1 MKKKFLIIQT
11 AFIGDVILAT
21 PIINNLY
28 NCGIPIEIDVLVKK
42 ENASVLKNHKQI
54 NALFTLDKSSKLRSS
69 FNLIRQF
76 RKNKYDVVI
85 NLHRFASS
93 GIITACSGA
102 STKIGFDKNPLSM
115 FYNKKYQ
122 HRIGDGTHEV
132 DRNLQLIKDWV
143 KTPDRMPNLELNGKD
158 KDQVNEFQD
167 IPYICLAPA
176 SVWATKEAPDAI
188 WIKTINEAPVSIN
201 RFYLLGAPGDFE
213 KCENIKV
220 AIKNKEV
227 INLCGKLNLRSSAS
241 LMASAAMNYVNDS
254 APLHLASSVN
264 APVRAFFCSTSPT
277 FGFGPL
283 STDSEII
290 EVTNLEC
297 KPCGLHGHKACP
309 KGHFKCG
316 ENLLV

>member
-1 MKKKFLIIQT
+1 MKRKFLIIQT

-54 NALFTLDKSSKLRSS
+54 NAIFTLDKSSKLRSS
-69 FNLIRQF
+69 LKLIRRF
-76 RKNKYDVVI
+76 RKNKYDVVV

-102 STKIGFDKNPLSM
+102 STRIGFDKNPLAI
-115 FYNKKYQ
+115 FYTKKYK
-122 HRIGDGTHEV
+122 HSIGDGTHEV

-143 KTPDRMPNLELNGKD
+143 KRPNRMPNLELNGKD
-158 KDQVNEFQD
+158 SEQVIKYQD
-167 IPYICLAPA
+167 TPYICLAPSSA
-176 SVWATKEAPDAI
+176 WATKEAPAGI
-188 WIKTINEAPVSIN
+188 WIKTINEAPISIKH
-201 RFYLLGAPGDFE
+201 FYLLGAPEDFE

-220 AIKNKEV
+220 AVKDKQV
-227 INLCGKLNLRSSAS
+227 INLCGKLNLRASAS
-241 LMASAAMNYVNDS
+241 LMAKAAMNYVNDS

-264 APVRAFFCSTSPT
+264 APVRAFFCSTSPS

-283 STDSEII
+283 SENSEII

-297 KPCGLHGHKACP
+297 KPCGLHGHKVCP

-316 ENLLV
+316 KNLLS

>member
-76 RKNKYDVVI
+76 RKNEYDVVI

-122 HRIGDGTHEV
+122 LY
-132 DRNLQLIKDWV
+132 N
-143 KTPDRMPNLELNGKD
+143 
-158 KDQVNEFQD
+158 
-167 IPYICLAPA
+167 
-176 SVWATKEAPDAI
+176 
-188 WIKTINEAPVSIN
+188 
-201 RFYLLGAPGDFE
+201 
-213 KCENIKV
+213 
-220 AIKNKEV
+220 
-227 INLCGKLNLRSSAS
+227 
-241 LMASAAMNYVNDS
+241 
-254 APLHLASSVN
+254 
-264 APVRAFFCSTSPT
+264 
-277 FGFGPL
+277 
-283 STDSEII
+283 
-290 EVTNLEC
+290 
-297 KPCGLHGHKACP
+297 
-309 KGHFKCG
+309 
-316 ENLLV
+316 

>member
-54 NALFTLDKSSKLRSS
+54 NAIFTLDKSSKLRSS
-69 FNLIRQF
+69 LTLIRRF
-76 RKNKYDVVI
+76 RKNKYDVVL

-93 GIITACSGA
+93 GIITAFSGA
-102 STKIGFDKNPLSM
+102 STRIGFDKNPLSI
-115 FYNKKYQ
+115 FYTKKYK
-122 HRIGDGTHEV
+122 HSIGDGTHEV

-143 KTPDRMPNLELNGKD
+143 KRPNRMPNLELNGKD
-158 KDQVNEFQD
+158 SKQVIKYQD
-167 IPYICLAPA
+167 TPYICLAPS
-176 SVWATKEAPDAI
+176 SVWATKEAPAGI
-188 WIKTINEAPVSIN
+188 WIKTINEAPISIK

-220 AIKNKEV
+220 AIKNKRV
-227 INLCGKLNLRSSAS
+227 INLCGKLNLRASAS
-241 LMASAAMNYVNDS
+241 LMAEAAMNYVNDS

-264 APVRAFFCSTSPT
+264 APVSAFFCSTSPS

-283 STDSEII
+283 SEDSEII
-290 EVTNLEC
+290 EVTNLAC
-297 KPCGLHGHKACP
+297 KPCGLHGHKICP

-316 ENLLV
+316 KNLLS